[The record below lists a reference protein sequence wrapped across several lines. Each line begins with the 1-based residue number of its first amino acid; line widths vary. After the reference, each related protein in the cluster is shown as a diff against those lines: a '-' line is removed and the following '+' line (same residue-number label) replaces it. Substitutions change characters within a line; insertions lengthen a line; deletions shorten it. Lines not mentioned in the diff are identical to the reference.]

1 MKLILAFG
9 AGSLLGDAF
18 LHLLPEVIEYSNWPY
33 GVLIGYMFGV
43 LVQKL
48 ALVDEDV
55 HVQGAYINL
64 LANCL
69 DNFTHGLAIG
79 GSFMIDSTTG
89 LTTTASIL
97 IHEVNHNPY
106 NSNNDSNP
114 FSQIPHEFGD
124 FAILI
129 RGGLSIKRA
138 AILQF
143 ITAVAGETYLKYDI
157 FLKVTFKGSSG
168 S

>member
-1 MKLILAFG
+1 
-9 AGSLLGDAF
+9 
-18 LHLLPEVIEYSNWPY
+18 
-33 GVLIGYMFGV
+33 MFGV

-97 IHEVNHNPY
+97 IHEVNTHIGFQNGALH
-106 NSNNDSNP
+106 SVSDCSTL
-114 FSQIPHEFGD
+114 SVM
-124 FAILI
+124 IL
-129 RGGLSIKRA
+129 A
-138 AILQF
+138 
-143 ITAVAGETYLKYDI
+143 
-157 FLKVTFKGSSG
+157 
-168 S
+168 